1 MKEATGELN
10 SSVIVF
16 TAVAL
21 LAAFF
26 FMVIWPNIKGGF
38 QHRSTCANAVCD
50 SGVNGNNMVYCK
62 NPDNKNAGIFECPYK
77 G

>member
-10 SSVIVF
+10 SSVLVF

-38 QHRSTCANAVCD
+38 QHRSTCANAVCE
-50 SGVNGNNMVYCK
+50 SGINSNYMVYCI
-62 NPDNKNAGIFECPYK
+62 NPDDKASGTFECP
-77 G
+77 